1 MEKAKIKY
9 TMEKL
14 DRMEGHEF
22 EYACA
27 ELLRH
32 SGYRDVTVTQGA
44 GDYGIDILARRG
56 SVKYAIQCK
65 RYKSNVSVKAVQEA
79 GVGCDYYRC
88 DAAAVMTNSNFTKQA
103 MNLAKTTGVRL
114 WGRDFLQELID
125 NYEEEY
131 DVISPPI
138 AVRHGKNTHDAK
150 EINSKKEEEVKK
162 EKIRTK
168 TLQGEKKDKHD
179 NTERTTQVKSE
190 FPKSASVQSI
200 DVVKRERTNNTT
212 ILRGEVSDKTIAED
226 NPKYRV
232 PVSKMET
239 KEQDK
244 VNSNIKNFFRVLFDV
259 IRWIL
264 VPIILLIFVIAT
276 MMSKGYL
283 AAVFGMVMVYLICP
297 LNRKIDNYYKLAMWI
312 KILLFFISLIAWFIA
327 FGMVLT

>member
-32 SGYRDVTVTQGA
+32 SGYRDVAVTQGA

-131 DVISPPI
+131 DIISPPI
-138 AVRHGKNTHDAK
+138 SVRHGKNSHDVK
-150 EINSKKEEEVKK
+150 DINNEKDEEIKKG
-162 EKIRTK
+162 KIKTK
-168 TLQGEKKDKHD
+168 TLQEEKKEKND
-179 NTERTTQVKSE
+179 NKGKITQVKSE
-190 FPKSASVQSI
+190 FSKSGRVQSV
-200 DVVKRERTNNTT
+200 DVVKREIMNNTT
-212 ILRGEVSDKTIAED
+212 VLRGEFSGKTRENSD
-226 NPKYRV
+226 YRV
-232 PVSKMET
+232 QVYK
-239 KEQDK
+239 KEKEEQNK
-244 VNSNIKNFFRVLFDV
+244 INSNVKNFFRVLLDI

-264 VPIILLIFVIAT
+264 VSIILFIFVIVT
-276 MMSKGYL
+276 MMGKGYL
-283 AAVFGMVMVYLICP
+283 AAVFGMIMVYLMCP
-297 LNRKIDNYYKLAMWI
+297 LNRKIDNYYKLAIWI
-312 KILLFFISLIAWFIA
+312 KILLFFVSFIAWFIA